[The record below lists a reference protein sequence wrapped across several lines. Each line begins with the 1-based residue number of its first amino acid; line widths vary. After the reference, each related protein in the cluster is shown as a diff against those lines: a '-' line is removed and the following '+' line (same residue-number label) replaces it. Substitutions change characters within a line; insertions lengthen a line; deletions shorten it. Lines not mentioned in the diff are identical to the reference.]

1 MDRIYKKDNQ
11 GILRHVHG
19 LDLVRIMLGQR
30 DQMEALAEEAAELS
44 QAALKWI
51 RASGMSEN
59 PTPVTFNE
67 AAMNL
72 LEKRQDVMACAY
84 VLGMPLTTNEE
95 LVHSEKSERWA
106 QRVMESY
113 EKRMEEA
120 GRKEHAKI

>member
-30 DQMEALAEEAAELS
+30 DQMEAEEAAELS

-59 PTPVTFNE
+59 PAPVTFNE

-72 LEKRQDVMACAY
+72 LEEWQDVMACAY